1 MDTEAGIKQVDKK
14 LDKAVEEIA
23 HLKRVDKRN
32 NYMKNGGNAFL
43 SQVIMEAKKMNEDW
57 FDELTNGEP
66 LLCTVMQMS
75 IIESLLRI
83 SPISETQKE
92 LIYRNLEH
100 MSELEAEEL
109 IIELRKDC
117 IETDVRKQWE
127 QMFNQNKL

>member
-1 MDTEAGIKQVDKK
+1 
-14 LDKAVEEIA
+14 
-23 HLKRVDKRN
+23 
-32 NYMKNGGNAFL
+32 
-43 SQVIMEAKKMNEDW
+43 MNEDW
-57 FDELTNGEP
+57 FDELTNGKP
-66 LLCTVMQMS
+66 LLCTNMQISM
-75 IIESLLRI
+75 IESLLRI

-127 QMFNQNKL
+127 QMFNENKL

>member
-1 MDTEAGIKQVDKK
+1 
-14 LDKAVEEIA
+14 
-23 HLKRVDKRN
+23 
-32 NYMKNGGNAFL
+32 
-43 SQVIMEAKKMNEDW
+43 MNEDW
-57 FDELTNGEP
+57 FDELTNGKP

-75 IIESLLRI
+75 MIESLLRI
-83 SPISETQKE
+83 SPISQTQKE
-92 LIYRNLEH
+92 LIYRNLED

>member
-1 MDTEAGIKQVDKK
+1 
-14 LDKAVEEIA
+14 
-23 HLKRVDKRN
+23 
-32 NYMKNGGNAFL
+32 
-43 SQVIMEAKKMNEDW
+43 MNEDW
-57 FDELTNGEP
+57 FDELTNGKP
-66 LLCTVMQMS
+66 LLCTNMQISM
-75 IIESLLRI
+75 IESLLRI
-83 SPISETQKE
+83 SPISETQKD